1 MIAPGVQLED
11 ITERHL
17 LALIEDQVSEKRTIE
32 YKRDLPGGT
41 DGERKEFLADV
52 SSFANAGGGD
62 LIFGMDETEGIPTS
76 IAPLSITPD
85 KERLTWEQLI
95 RNGIEPRLPGVVVRE
110 IQVNGGHALLF
121 RIPRSWVGPHA
132 VVYKGTFRF
141 YARTSAGKYPL
152 DVAELR
158 SAFFGAA
165 GLADRVRDFRTNRLA
180 QIMVGEEPLPLVP
193 DGKIVV
199 HLVPFDAYG
208 AAQDLNLNAPEG
220 SGLWGPLFGS
230 GGGRIRRWNVDGL
243 LSYDTTA
250 DGRVN
255 RYSQLFRNGIYEG
268 VEGVTL
274 VPQVFG
280 NIMPPPEPH
289 VRATWVDTRL
299 ARGLANP
306 IAVQRMIGVRSPVSV
321 LVSVVGARGVLVA
334 PRDPYGF
341 AYEWSAID
349 RDLLTLPDVV
359 IESLDIDLAAELPH
373 ILRPVMDG
381 FWQACGFERSQTFD
395 AEGNWKPPT

>member
-1 MIAPGVQLED
+1 
-11 ITERHL
+11 
-17 LALIEDQVSEKRTIE
+17 
-32 YKRDLPGGT
+32 
-41 DGERKEFLADV
+41 
-52 SSFANAGGGD
+52 
-62 LIFGMDETEGIPTS
+62 
-76 IAPLSITPD
+76 
-85 KERLTWEQLI
+85 
-95 RNGIEPRLPGVVVRE
+95 
-110 IQVNGGHALLF
+110 LLF

-220 SGLWGPLFGS
+220 SGLWGPLFGG

-250 DGRVN
+250 DGRVS

-306 IAVQRMIGVRSPVSV
+306 IAVQRMIGVRPPVSV

-334 PRDPYGF
+334 PRDSHSF

-359 IESLDIDLAAELPH
+359 IESLDIDLAAELPL